1 MTTNIK
7 NLNVSK
13 NMNKKI
19 FISTAILSLIAIS
32 FISVANAQSFEPLRY
47 KPEIQEDQFIV
58 CSKDVSNTEY
68 RNQVSCVIVAQDD
81 YIKNQQLRDELYQK
95 TQSLDDT
102 FEMGLI
108 D

>member
-1 MTTNIK
+1 
-7 NLNVSK
+7 
-13 NMNKKI
+13 MNKKI
-19 FISTAILSLIAIS
+19 FISTTVLGILALS
-32 FISVANAQSFEPLRY
+32 FISNSAYSQSFEPLRH
-47 KPEIQEDQFIV
+47 KPNIQEDEFIV
-58 CSKDVSNTEY
+58 CSRDVSNTEY
-68 RNQVSCVIVAQDD
+68 RNQISCVIVAQDD